1 MSRLSGSIRLVSEK
15 PPIVAPS
22 EKTVD
27 NLFAFNKGISIT
39 ANDGYEVILRP
50 EVHGFDIRIKT
61 PRAVNLNNFAVRAKD
76 LKLPKTG
83 DYFVTFDVKSSV
95 VTNIEIA
102 TDINDKQTNRSPVT
116 PTTTGSK
123 YLGVHKDINP
133 DAYKDHGINGGFID
147 FNIIRGNLN
156 EGIVIHIEN
165 IMIGAG
171 DKEAPFS
178 RPIEDIVANALNG
191 IDRQPVVARRFLA
204 TKNFDYKNGKEVDA
218 NDGVAYLDF
227 IVPRK
232 TKTSDYTIAN
242 MYMCLEPMRFN
253 EDPDEDA
260 IKQTG
265 KWKLVN
271 RKAIEQID
279 TLISHTIDTSNLSA
293 QRVIFKSGNTLKG
306 VITGT
311 PGSSVT
317 SDASGDN
324 VKGNPKYY
332 MWLGSD
338 IPESAPFSIDVDG
351 NVKIGGKASFQRT
364 SRDVTSSITITTDT
378 RDSLFNVIDTKQ
390 TSITITIDGGDYS
403 NKEFE
408 FTSMSNISN
417 ISNGGFQL
425 RAGDNIKFIYGD
437 KISKLIYVNYIG
449 KSVRLR
455 HIKTNI
461 YGTVEN
467 YLVVT
472 NASDFTYDNY
482 QGIILNKPIEYPGTR
497 YDISVSIKNKYFYF
511 KNKNLVVN
519 DNDNVFINTNI
530 SDELKRVG
538 ISTSKIEL
546 GDIRVTVSVVRYFN
560 RDNASRDGVGED
572 KPVNN
577 DAIKTATAFIT
588 GIGQAYFLESG
599 SGTNI
604 GHALINID
612 LNKLSSNYLNN
623 IIAPMSAGNSVVLIW
638 NEISNNTI
646 GHAWAIPLCE
656 GKEINQ
662 DNYINH
668 SLIISPKAYME
679 QQNEDGTDEQDIVV
693 FNGTLYIN
701 H

>member
-15 PPIVAPS
+15 PPIVVPS
-22 EKTVD
+22 EKAVD

-50 EVHGFDIRIKT
+50 EVHGFDIIIKD
-61 PRAVNLNNFAVRAKD
+61 PIVANLNNFAVRAKN

-83 DYFVTFDVKSSV
+83 DYFVTFDVKSSAL
-95 VTNIEIA
+95 TNIQIA
-102 TDINDKQTNRSPVT
+102 TDINDVQTSTDPIT
-116 PTTTGSK
+116 PKTEASK
-123 YLGVHKDINP
+123 YLGIHNSVDPNRY
-133 DAYKDHGINGGFID
+133 DGFNGGFID

-156 EGIVIHIEN
+156 EGTVIHIEN
-165 IMIGAG
+165 IMVGAG
-171 DKEAPFS
+171 NKEAPFS
-178 RPIEDIVANALNG
+178 RPIEDVVANALNG
-191 IDRQPVVARRFLA
+191 IDRPTVVPRRFLA
-204 TKNFDYKNGKEVDA
+204 TKNFEYKNGKEVDA

-227 IVPRK
+227 IVP
-232 TKTSDYTIAN
+232 SDADYKKAN
-242 MYMCLEPMRFN
+242 MYMCLEPMSFN
-253 EDPDEDA
+253 SDPNENA
-260 IKQTG
+260 IKATG

-279 TLISHTIDTSNLSA
+279 TLISNTIDTSNLSA
-293 QRVIFKSGNTLKG
+293 QRVIFKSGNTVKG
-306 VITGT
+306 IVTGI
-311 PGSSVT
+311 PGSSVI
-317 SDASGDN
+317 SNASGDK
-324 VKGNPKYY
+324 VGGTAKYY

-437 KISKLIYVNYIG
+437 KTSKLIYVNYIG

-472 NASDFTYDNY
+472 NASDFTYDNN

-497 YDISVSIKNKYFYF
+497 YDISVSIKDKYFYF

-679 QQNEDGTDEQDIVV
+679 QRNEDGTDEQDIVV